1 MKKEDLYARMMHTP
15 DDPVRAEL
23 RAALRELWKQLMP
36 MHRALIDAA
45 RDEYAATVAPVNG
58 PTHLLQ
64 LLQEEAFFE
73 WLRPM
78 TSLIVDVDSL
88 SRTDFERADIDAIA
102 ARVERLFGATA
113 DAAFSE
119 RYLPLLQRE
128 IDVAAGHAA
137 IRRLLKRL
145 LPAG

>member
-15 DDPVRAEL
+15 DDPARAEL
-23 RAALRELWKQLMP
+23 RAALRDLWKQLMP

-58 PTHLLQ
+58 PNHLLQ
-64 LLQEEAFFE
+64 LLQEEPFFE

-88 SRTDFERADIDAIA
+88 ARTDFERTDVDAIVG
-102 ARVERLFGATA
+102 RVERMFGSNA
-113 DAAFSE
+113 DAAFSA
-119 RYLPLLQRE
+119 RYLPMLQRE
-128 IDVAAGHAA
+128 IDVAAGHAS
-137 IRRLLKRL
+137 IRKILKRL
-145 LPAG
+145 LPAA

>member
-1 MKKEDLYARMMHTP
+1 M
-15 DDPVRAEL
+15 
-23 RAALRELWKQLMP
+23 
-36 MHRALIDAA
+36 
-45 RDEYAATVAPVNG
+45 
-58 PTHLLQ
+58 LQ

-113 DAAFSE
+113 DAAFSQ